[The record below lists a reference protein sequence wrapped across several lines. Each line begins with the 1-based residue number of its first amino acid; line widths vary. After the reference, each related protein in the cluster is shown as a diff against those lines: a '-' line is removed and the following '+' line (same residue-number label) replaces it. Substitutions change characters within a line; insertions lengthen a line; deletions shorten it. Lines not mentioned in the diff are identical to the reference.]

1 MAAPA
6 VREVRAPA
14 IPFVARPPPATICL
28 PGNAFRVRSPGCA
41 PAPAHG
47 TCLAKTARLHA
58 RTRAIRL
65 FMRMHTNRRKE
76 PSCCAL
82 KYTSRGRR
90 SGKKAVM
97 TLQEEEPE
105 MFELQPLP
113 RGVES

>member
-47 TCLAKTARLHA
+47 TCLAETARLHA

-82 KYTSRGRR
+82 KYTLRGRR